1 MKQRQELPAAG
12 VHGGGGGAGAGPRHG
27 GPQGQQRPVL
37 GGSRVGALVGAF
49 SVITALASTLQTD
62 AWPEPSHRYCRC

>member
-27 GPQGQQRPVL
+27 GPQGQYVVPACRGPSRGL
-37 GGSRVGALVGAF
+37 LRDYGS
-49 SVITALASTLQTD
+49 SIYSTN
-62 AWPEPSHRYCRC
+62 

>member
-37 GGSRVGALVGAF
+37 GAGV
-49 SVITALASTLQTD
+49 
-62 AWPEPSHRYCRC
+62 